1 MRNMTPHTITVWSR
15 EDVTEDAARR
25 KEILKEGHD
34 KPLLEIPSTGVANCR
49 PRREKCGDALGVPVY
64 RETFTPADVDPVPGD
79 GPTNPRSRLRWVGY
93 FLRRGALAGGGVP
106 SGMDGWAMTRWGRMQ
121 RGHMT
126 GSPRGVFWTRPQ
138 PGQFEGRSESR

>member
-1 MRNMTPHTITVWSR
+1 MTPHTITVWSR

-79 GPTNPRSRLRWVGY
+79 GPTIVSAKFAAAYSAAGWPDPDVRLLTVADVVTDGTGRPVGCLGFY
-93 FLRRGALAGGGVP
+93 EVV
-106 SGMDGWAMTRWGRMQ
+106 Q
-121 RGHMT
+121 
-126 GSPRGVFWTRPQ
+126 
-138 PGQFEGRSESR
+138 